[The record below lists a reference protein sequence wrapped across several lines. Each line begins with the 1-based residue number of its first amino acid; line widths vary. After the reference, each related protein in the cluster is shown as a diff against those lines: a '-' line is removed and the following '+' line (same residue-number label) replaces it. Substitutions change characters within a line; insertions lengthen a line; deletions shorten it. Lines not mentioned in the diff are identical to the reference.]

1 MLVAAIWA
9 RPVLAH
15 PHVWIG
21 VEARVVYANGSFTG
35 IAQTW
40 TFDEFSSAYAIQGLD
55 TNGDG
60 AYDDNELAELTRRY
74 RDATNSDG
82 YFTIAELPGEMI
94 RLGRPTDFRLDVK
107 DGILSQTFTL
117 LFGSPI
123 PPGPRELRF
132 AVFDPSYF
140 IAFELGRVDFQATG
154 GSVPSTCRIRM
165 MMDADAGAA
174 TASPQQSLPVD
185 FSPDLMEPFGTVSV
199 ACAAP

>member
-1 MLVAAIWA
+1 M
-9 RPVLAH
+9 AH

-21 VEARVVYANGSFTG
+21 VEARVVYENGSFTG

-40 TFDEFSSAYAIQGLD
+40 SFDEFSSAYAIQGLD
-55 TNGDG
+55 ANGDG
-60 AYDDNELAELTRRY
+60 AYDESELAELTRRY
-74 RDATNSDG
+74 RDATSSDG

-94 RLGRPTDFRLDVK
+94 RLGHPTDFRLDVK
-107 DGILSQTFTL
+107 DGILSQSFTL
-117 LFGSPI
+117 PFGSPI

-140 IAFELGRVDFQATG
+140 IAFELGKVDFQATG
-154 GSVPSTCRIRM
+154 RGVPSTCRIRM
-165 MMDADAGAA
+165 MMDADAGAP
-174 TASPQQSLPVD
+174 TTPPRQSLPAD